1 MTEPVSLTRPRALKV
16 GDRVA
21 VLSVSSPVDPEA
33 LNAGLDALRF
43 AGLDPVTYPSAHDPG
58 TMCGQCAQATRTTP
72 QNPTAKR
79 GRMATI
85 ATAAMTRLS
94 RSGSVVK
101 P

>member
-1 MTEPVSLTRPRALKV
+1 VTEPVSLARPRALKA

-58 TMCGQCAQATRTTP
+58 TMRP
-72 QNPTAKR
+72 
-79 GRMATI
+79 
-85 ATAAMTRLS
+85 
-94 RSGSVVK
+94 
-101 P
+101 